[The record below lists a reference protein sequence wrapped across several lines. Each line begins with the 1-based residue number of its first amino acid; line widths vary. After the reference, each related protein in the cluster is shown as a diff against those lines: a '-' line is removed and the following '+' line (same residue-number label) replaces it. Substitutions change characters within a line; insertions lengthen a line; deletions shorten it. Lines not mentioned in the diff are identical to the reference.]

1 MKLKGIFYSSYFY
14 LACLLILWHV
24 SYTLGWYSDL
34 FFPSLQQ
41 VIEFLIDGF
50 WKDCSLWG
58 AIWISFKRL
67 FIGYFISLILG
78 IFLGMLCY
86 SLPVF
91 NLTLKKLALGFQTL
105 PSICWVPLTLLWFG
119 QTDVAIIFV
128 IVMGSV
134 WGLILGTDQSIQRV
148 PEIYIK
154 AAYTMG
160 ARKFTLWRTVI
171 FPAAFPSMIV
181 AMKQGWAFAWRSLLS
196 AEIYIS
202 AVSGLGLGQLL
213 HYGREMQAM
222 DQVVSII
229 LILITIG
236 LLIEH
241 CLFLPIEKNITKRWG
256 R

>member
-1 MKLKGIFYSSYFY
+1 MNIKRIFYSPFFY
-14 LACLLILWHV
+14 LILLLVSWHV
-24 SYTLGWYSDL
+24 SFSLGWYSDL

-41 VIEFLIDGF
+41 VVEFLYDGF
-50 WKDCSLWG
+50 CKDYSLWLAVG
-58 AIWISFKRL
+58 ISFKRL
-67 FIGYFISLILG
+67 LIGYLISLLLG
-78 IFLGMLCY
+78 VFWGMLCY
-86 SLPVF
+86 SFPIF
-91 NLTLKKLALGFQTL
+91 NVTLRKLALGFQTL

-119 QTDVAIIFV
+119 QTDIAIIFV

-134 WGLILGTDQSIQRV
+134 WGLILGTEQSIQRV
-148 PEIYIK
+148 PDIYLR

-160 ARKFTLWRTVI
+160 ARKLTLWRTVI
-171 FPAAFPSMIV
+171 FPAAFPAMIV

-236 LLIEH
+236 LLIERY
-241 CLFLPIEKNITKRWG
+241 LFLPIEKNISKRWG
-256 R
+256 K